1 MFFVLGLLTGVPAA
15 AQANVPSPHA
25 IEIPKWFAESFLDI
39 RDDIRDASRE
49 GKRLMIYFG
58 QDGCP
63 YCKAIMKVNFG
74 DPAIAATTRRH
85 FVPIA
90 INIWG
95 DREVTWIDGRRM
107 PEKELAQVLR
117 VQYTPTLL
125 FFDEEGAV
133 ALRVNG
139 FWPPERFRVALDY
152 ASQRK
157 EREQAFADFE
167 AGRAP
172 ATGAMFTRDAR
183 FASGAADLPKAL
195 AAGRP
200 VMVLFERAGCAECAE
215 LHREAFARPEV
226 RKFLDRFTRL
236 QVDARGSASVVAGD
250 GTRTTEREWARRLNV
265 VGAPTM
271 VFFERGGAEVFRVE
285 GYLRPFHIAAVLD
298 YVASDAWRTEPSYQR
313 FLQHRTEAMRAAGQ
327 PVDLWK

>member
-1 MFFVLGLLTGVPAA
+1 MFLVLGLLIGAPAA
-15 AQANVPSPHA
+15 ADAPVPSPHA
-25 IEIPKWFAESFLDI
+25 IEIPKWFSESFLDI
-39 RDDIRDASRE
+39 RDDIRDAARD

-74 DPAIAATTRRH
+74 DPGIAATTRRH

-107 PEKELAQVLR
+107 PEKELAQLLR

-152 ASQRK
+152 AARGK

-167 AGRAP
+167 AGRVP
-172 ATGAMFTRDAR
+172 ATGAKLARDAR
-183 FASGAADLPKAL
+183 FSAGPADLPKAL
-195 AAGRP
+195 SAGRP

-215 LHREAFARPEV
+215 LHQEAFARPEV
-226 RKFLDRFTRL
+226 HKVLDRFTRL
-236 QVDARGSASVVAGD
+236 QVDARGSAPVVAGD
-250 GTRTTEREWARRLNV
+250 GARLTEREWARRLNV

-271 VFFERGGAEVFRVE
+271 VFFEKGGAEAFRVE